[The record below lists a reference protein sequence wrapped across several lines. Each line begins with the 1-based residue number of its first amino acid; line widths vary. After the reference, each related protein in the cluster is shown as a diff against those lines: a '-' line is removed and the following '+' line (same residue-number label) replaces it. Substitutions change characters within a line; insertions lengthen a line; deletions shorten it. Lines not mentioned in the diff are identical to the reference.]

1 MTNPSKH
8 SPLMSKFISINYCVP
23 LDDILGWE
31 PVKGKMVPKALW
43 AITKRV
49 GKGCR
54 AQSDKKK
61 YGFTLMAWQ
70 ETTLLQLEKMIR
82 DSEANILV
90 KQNQTRTILSPPAFN
105 HPITQNQLRN
115 HNDKRL
121 KHQTSSCTN
130 PYLGQHPSKNSN

>member
-1 MTNPSKH
+1 
-8 SPLMSKFISINYCVP
+8 MSKFISINYCVP

-61 YGFTLMAWQ
+61 YGLLSI
-70 ETTLLQLEKMIR
+70 TLLPKTNCVIITTR
-82 DSEANILV
+82 D
-90 KQNQTRTILSPPAFN
+90 
-105 HPITQNQLRN
+105 
-115 HNDKRL
+115 
-121 KHQTSSCTN
+121 
-130 PYLGQHPSKNSN
+130 